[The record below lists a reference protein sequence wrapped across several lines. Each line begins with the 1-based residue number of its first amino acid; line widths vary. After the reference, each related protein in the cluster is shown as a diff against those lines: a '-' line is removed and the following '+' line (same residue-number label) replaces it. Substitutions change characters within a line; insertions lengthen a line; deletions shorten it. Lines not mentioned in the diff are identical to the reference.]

1 MFLAIAKRYSD
12 GNLMI
17 QIIIAMLLGAGL
29 GVFGKIYELNETV
42 ALANN
47 LGLLFVGA
55 LKAIAPVL
63 IFILILTSIATKQ
76 IGAAKGLKKVII
88 MYLLGTMLAAFVAV
102 GLSFIFPIKLSIA
115 GINSAS
121 GSPVQAL
128 SEVIR
133 ILAFKMVD
141 NPINALASSNFIG
154 VLTWAV
160 AFGVALRGCSHELK
174 TVFSNLSD
182 AVTKI
187 IKFIIRLAPF
197 GIFGLVSFSVY
208 TTGLNSLLE
217 YAKLVVLIVLANA
230 VVALIIYPAML
241 YAFMRKNP
249 YPLVFTCLKDSGVM
263 AFFTRSSAANV
274 PVNLSLCKKLGLNE
288 NLYSISIPLGASINM
303 GGAAITISILALA
316 AVNSI
321 DGISVSFGAAL
332 LLSLVSAI
340 GACGAS
346 GVASGS
352 LMLVPLACSLFG
364 ISNDIALKVVTI
376 GFIISVIQDSVET
389 AVNSASDVM
398 FTAAASM
405 SEKEM
410 A

>member
-17 QIIIAMLLGAGL
+17 QIIIAMCLGTLL
-29 GVFGKIYELNETV
+29 GVFGKIYELSESI
-42 ALANN
+42 ALINT
-47 LGLLFVGA
+47 LGLLFVEA

-76 IGAAKGLKKVII
+76 IGAAKGLKKVVI
-88 MYLLGTMLAAFVAV
+88 MYLLGTMFAAFVAV
-102 GLSFIFPIKLSIA
+102 ALSFIFPVKLSIL
-115 GINSAS
+115 GIQSAS
-121 GSPVQAL
+121 GSPVQGL

-133 ILAFKMVD
+133 ILVFKMVD
-141 NPINALASSNFIG
+141 NPINAIASANFIG

-174 TVFSNLSD
+174 TIFTNLSD
-182 AVTKI
+182 AVTRI

-197 GIFGLVSFSVY
+197 GIFGLVSSSVY
-208 TTGLNSLLE
+208 ATGLESLAG
-217 YAKLVVLIVLANA
+217 YAKLVALIVVANA
-230 VVALIIYPAML
+230 IVALVIYPAML
-241 YAFMRKNP
+241 YFFIRKNP
-249 YPLVFTCLKDSGVM
+249 YPLVITCLKDSGVM

-274 PVNLSLCKKLGLNE
+274 PVNLSLCKKLGINE

-303 GGAAITISILALA
+303 GGAAVTISILALA

-332 LLSLVSAI
+332 LLSIVSAI

-364 ISNDIALKVVTI
+364 INNDIALKVVTI

-389 AVNSASDVM
+389 AVNSSSDVM

-405 SEKEM
+405 SEKERV
-410 A
+410 